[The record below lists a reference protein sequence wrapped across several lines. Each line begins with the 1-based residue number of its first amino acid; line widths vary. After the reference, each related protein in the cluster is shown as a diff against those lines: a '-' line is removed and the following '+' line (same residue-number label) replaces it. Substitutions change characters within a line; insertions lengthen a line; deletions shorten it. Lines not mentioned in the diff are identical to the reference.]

1 MGDEY
6 KIGTLT
12 FDLNWFERYY
22 MRIQIEGIRILYFF
36 FLQRTGIT
44 NLTAQKKLFKTFK
57 IIREIK

>member
-44 NLTAQKKLFKTFK
+44 NLTAPKK
-57 IIREIK
+57 IVQNIQNN